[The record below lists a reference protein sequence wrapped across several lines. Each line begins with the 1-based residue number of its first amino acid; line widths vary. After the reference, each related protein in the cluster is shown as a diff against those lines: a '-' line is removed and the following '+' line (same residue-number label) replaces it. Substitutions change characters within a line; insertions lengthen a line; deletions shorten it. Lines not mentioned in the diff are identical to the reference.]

1 MYINNISGVTP
12 FQSKQKLISNC
23 LKTGSAVSASVLF
36 ANAIK
41 EVGNPSRII
50 DEYYENEYMCSP
62 NKLIGYSLSRF
73 SPAEKYEF
81 MHRADEIKLK
91 RGAFRGIVNAKNED
105 NSPRFNADES
115 LIIFDEVSDNI
126 QKYPEIFKRILDEK
140 DEEGNAKF
148 SAEDCVVLMR
158 DAEFIDNNPAAFNS
172 ALKIKN
178 TEAADYKRLMLEIVA
193 QKEKELAEAEAELEA
208 QKESEAKIKEEQNAL
223 KLEEKLAVFRKQ
235 SEEKALRRAE
245 ERRIRLEKI
254 AKAKADWDEK
264 TVWVSPERL
273 FEKVQA
279 AVAARTPLI
288 LESGEILPDKIRDK
302 MAENIAKAPKKAVQI
317 VNMRYKN
324 MQPVFDEKDCCE
336 VISDL
341 TSYYHVHAKN
351 NSSLREIDKDGK
363 PFFTAEQCK
372 ELLKINT
379 DRCWYIKYH
388 FNSINRDFTSDEIVE
403 MVKNLDFTRRFSFR
417 ELLYEKSENGEYKYS
432 VAECIEKCRS

>member
-12 FQSKQKLISNC
+12 FQSKQKLMSNC
-23 LKTGSAVSASVLF
+23 LKTGSTVSASVLF

-223 KLEEKLAVFRKQ
+223 KLEEKLAVLRKQ

-245 ERRIRLEKI
+245 EKRIKLEKK

-264 TVWVSPERL
+264 TGWVSPER
-273 FEKVQA
+273 
-279 AVAARTPLI
+279 
-288 LESGEILPDKIRDK
+288 
-302 MAENIAKAPKKAVQI
+302 
-317 VNMRYKN
+317 
-324 MQPVFDEKDCCE
+324 
-336 VISDL
+336 
-341 TSYYHVHAKN
+341 
-351 NSSLREIDKDGK
+351 
-363 PFFTAEQCK
+363 
-372 ELLKINT
+372 
-379 DRCWYIKYH
+379 
-388 FNSINRDFTSDEIVE
+388 
-403 MVKNLDFTRRFSFR
+403 
-417 ELLYEKSENGEYKYS
+417 
-432 VAECIEKCRS
+432 